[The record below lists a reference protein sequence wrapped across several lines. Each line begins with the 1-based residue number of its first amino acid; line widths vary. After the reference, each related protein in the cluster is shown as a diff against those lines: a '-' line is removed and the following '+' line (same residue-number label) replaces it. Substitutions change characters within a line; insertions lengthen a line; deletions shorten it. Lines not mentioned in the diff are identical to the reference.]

1 MQLSCSIMSQS
12 NNIIFLYKNKSIVL
26 FHLKSKI
33 KLLFYYYINNLENDK
48 RVDMELVYLWVEE
61 YKNIKKQGFN
71 FSPRFKCEYDED
83 TKELTIEEKKD
94 YVSIF
99 PDNIN
104 VTAIVGEN
112 GSGKS
117 SLAELLNRNLMD
129 IMFNILFFNKKKK
142 FYYKNFKIRQKNSS
156 YDIESLGGYDYYDIE
171 LSSKILSTE
180 ENCKDDTLV
189 HMLSKLSKILE
200 AEDNC
205 FDFLDSRLIFKFW
218 NIKFNNSLPLLDT
231 NIKELDERYLFLNRI
246 LNDLEENKEKTY
258 LEIFVFVAIKLI
270 LYISAKEPLEKSEYF
285 NLLKV
290 LSKNFTKK
298 NYLKLVNTIKLGTFE
313 NIGGYNLI
321 LKTLQQFD
329 KSVSEIE
336 KLRERKMIIDSSEI
350 VSFLESGIYRT
361 FYGFSKNN
369 FKSKIIE
376 MDFLT
381 NNDLRLSDLSDGEK
395 QRINYCVLLAYDL
408 IFKENTE
415 SFISVLD
422 EPDIYIHPNWQKLI
436 FSDLLKLMNKYLQ
449 DSSETMHLII
459 TSHSPF
465 ILSDLPKDNV
475 IFLEK
480 GKQVYP
486 FEDNQQTFGANIHT
500 ILSHGFFMKDGLMG
514 EFTKDKID
522 IAIKYLNQTKLSDDE
537 ITYCENIISIIG
549 EPIIKRELQRKLDSK
564 KLSKLDKIDE
574 IEEQMK
580 LLANRLEMIRKNQR

>member
-1 MQLSCSIMSQS
+1 
-12 NNIIFLYKNKSIVL
+12 
-26 FHLKSKI
+26 
-33 KLLFYYYINNLENDK
+33 
-48 RVDMELVYLWVEE
+48 MELVYLWVDE

-71 FSPRFKCEYDED
+71 FSPRF
-83 TKELTIEEKKD
+83 
-94 YVSIF
+94 
-99 PDNIN
+99 
-104 VTAIVGEN
+104 
-112 GSGKS
+112 
-117 SLAELLNRNLMD
+117 AELLNERLINTML
-129 IMFNILFFNKKKK
+129 NILLFNKEEKR

-231 NIKELDERYLFLNRI
+231 NIKELDERYLFLDRI

-514 EFTKDKID
+514 EFAKDKID
-522 IAIKYLNQTKLSDDE
+522 IVIKYLNQTKLSDDE
-537 ITYCENIISIIG
+537 ITYCETIISIIG

-580 LLANRLEMIRKNQR
+580 LLENRLEMIRKNQK